1 MRALLVV
8 VLLAA
13 SATSALAQTKKPEL
27 PLPPKADPPVIDI
40 DPLKLAG
47 KIRGVMLL
55 EFLERVAEELHAA
68 SLEKR
73 SFVPELVRSL
83 DEEAL

>member
-1 MRALLVV
+1 M
-8 VLLAA
+8 
-13 SATSALAQTKKPEL
+13 
-27 PLPPKADPPVIDI
+27 III
-40 DPLKLAG
+40 DPLKL
-47 KIRGVMLL
+47 KGVLRNVMMI
-55 EFLERVAEELHAA
+55 EFLERVTEELHAA